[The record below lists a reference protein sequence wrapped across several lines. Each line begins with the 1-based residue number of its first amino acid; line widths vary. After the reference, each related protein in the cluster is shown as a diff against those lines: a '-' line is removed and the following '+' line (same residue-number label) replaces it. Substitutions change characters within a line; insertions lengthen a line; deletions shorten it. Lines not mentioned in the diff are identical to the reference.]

1 MLNRKDLALSVFACK
16 MEKKGAALKCGSF
29 TIDATNDIL

>member
-16 MEKKGAALKCGSF
+16 MEKNGGSSQMRQF
-29 TIDATNDIL
+29 YDRCYE

>member
-16 MEKKGAALKCGSF
+16 MEKKGGSSQMRQF
-29 TIDATNDIL
+29 YD